1 MISGKSVLGLIP
13 CRMGSQRVPIKNIR
27 EFKIKNKSQS
37 LLSWAVEAA
46 QKSRYLD
53 RIVIASD
60 HISIAHRPGCT
71 ALYLPGYIAN
81 GTSKNCAIYAL
92 SFYPADLLVL
102 LQPTSPYR
110 TAADIDACIEIAAEG
125 DNVFSVNADTLQPN
139 GAVYVSGADCDWAN
153 AECKYV
159 MPAARSLDIDF
170 EHQLA

>member
-110 TAADIDACIEIAAEG
+110 TAADIDACIKLASKKGSAI
-125 DNVFSVNADTLQPN
+125 SVTAGHYTPN
-139 GAVYVSGADCDWAN
+139 GAVYVTTPSCDFTQGTPY
-153 AECKYV
+153 E